1 MMSKQTNISLNE
13 NQDLFRVLFE
23 SAIEG
28 IVVVNSEGKID
39 MVNDSLLR
47 LYGYAT
53 DELLGNKI
61 ELLIPNR
68 FHQSHMSK
76 REAYYKAPKKRSM
89 GLELEMLGRKKD
101 GTEFPVDVSLNYF
114 DINSKM
120 YVVAFVSDITRSKKA
135 ENALKAEKEKASL
148 YLDISASFF
157 IAIDKRQKVTKINKK
172 GCEILGYAE
181 NEIIGKNWFDTF
193 LPIEEQSRVKEVFVQ
208 MQQGK
213 IKPVEFF
220 ENRIVTKSGEIR
232 LMEWHNT
239 IIYDGKG
246 NPRETLS
253 SGIDITDI
261 RKMEIA
267 QMDALHQGQEKE
279 RKRLATELHDGIVQT
294 LSAISLN
301 LKVLEDAVVEMP
313 ENEQKS
319 YKKAMFFLEECIA
332 DTRNISHALMPATL
346 EHFGLV
352 KAVQSICDNLSTDSL
367 TFDLSAKGDF
377 AKLEEKV
384 EVSLFRI
391 IQELI
396 NNIIK
401 HAKASVVEI
410 QLTKSKNGVTLEVE
424 DNGIGFQGNIEQMQS
439 NGLGLRNLFS
449 RVKSMNGILKLDS
462 SHLNGT
468 TINVEIPI
476 K

>member
-1 MMSKQTNISLNE
+1 MKSKQTNISLHE
-13 NQDLFRVLFE
+13 NKDLFQVLFE

-28 IVVVNSEGKID
+28 IVVVNSEGRID

-53 DELLGNKI
+53 DELIGNKI
-61 ELLIPNR
+61 ELLIPER
-68 FHQSHMSK
+68 FHQSHVSK
-76 REAYYKAPKKRSM
+76 RKAFYKKPKKRAL
-89 GLELEMLGRKKD
+89 GWEKTMLGRKKN
-101 GTEFPVDVSLNYF
+101 GTEFPVDISLNYF
-114 DINSKM
+114 NIDSKM
-120 YVVAFVSDITRSKKA
+120 YAAAFVSDITRSKKA

-148 YLDISASFF
+148 YLDISASLF
-157 IAIDKRQKVTKINKK
+157 IAINKNQKVTKINKK

-193 LPIEEQSRVKEVFVQ
+193 LPIEEQSRVKEVFIQ

-220 ENRIVTKSGEIR
+220 ENSIVTKSGEKR

-239 IIYDGKG
+239 IIYDVTGDPK
-246 NPRETLS
+246 ETLS
-253 SGIDITDI
+253 SGVDITDI

-301 LKVLEDAVVEMP
+301 LKVLEEAVDKMS

-319 YKKAMFFLEECIA
+319 YQKAMFFLEECIA

-367 TFDLSAKGDF
+367 TFNLRTEGDF
-377 AKLEEKV
+377 TKLEEKIK
-384 EVSLFRI
+384 VSLFRI

-396 NNIIK
+396 NNIMK
-401 HAKASVVEI
+401 HAKASVVQI
-410 QLTKSKNGVTLEVE
+410 QLAKSKNGVTLEVN

-439 NGLGLRNLFS
+439 NGLGLRNLFT

-462 SHLNGT
+462 SHLKGT
-468 TINVEIPI
+468 AVKVEIPV

>member
-1 MMSKQTNISLNE
+1 MSLKKKQN
-13 NQDLFRVLFE
+13 LFQLLFE

-28 IVVVNSEGKID
+28 IVVLNSSGEIE
-39 MVNDSLLR
+39 MVNDSLLG
-47 LYGYAT
+47 LFGYT
-53 DELLGNKI
+53 MNELMGNKI
-61 ELLIPNR
+61 ETLLPDR
-68 FHQSHMSK
+68 FHQSHITRK
-76 REAYYKAPKKRSM
+76 EAYHKIPKKHSK
-89 GLELEMLGRKKD
+89 ELESEMFGRKKD
-101 GTEFPVDVSLNYF
+101 KTEFPIDISLNYF

-120 YVVAFVSDITRSKKA
+120 YVVAFISDLTWSKKT
-135 ENALKAEKEKASL
+135 ENDLKVQKEQASL

-157 IAIDKRQKVTKINKK
+157 IAIDKNQNITKINKK
-172 GCEILGYAE
+172 GCEILGYDE
-181 NEIIGKNWFDTF
+181 SEIIGKNWFDTF
-193 LPIEEQSRVKEVFVQ
+193 LPVEEKQRVKEVFVQ

-220 ENRIVTKSGEIR
+220 ENRIVTKSGEVR

-239 IIYDGKG
+239 IIYDRKG
-246 NPRETLS
+246 NPKDTLS

-279 RKRLATELHDGIVQT
+279 RKRLAIELHDGIVQT

-301 LKVLEDAVVEMP
+301 LKVLEDAVVKMP
-313 ENEQKS
+313 KNEQTS

-352 KAVQSICDNLSTDSL
+352 KAVQSICDNLSTDNL
-367 TFDLSAKGDF
+367 TFDLSSNGDF
-377 AKLEEKV
+377 AKLEEKI

-401 HAKASVVEI
+401 HAKARSIEI
-410 QLTKSKNGVTLEVE
+410 KLTKSKNAVILEVI
-424 DNGIGFQGNIEQMQS
+424 DNGIGFQGSIEQMQS
-439 NGLGLRNLFS
+439 NGLGLRNLFT
-449 RVKSMNGILKLDS
+449 RVKSMNGTLKLDS

-468 TINVEIPI
+468 AVKVEIPM